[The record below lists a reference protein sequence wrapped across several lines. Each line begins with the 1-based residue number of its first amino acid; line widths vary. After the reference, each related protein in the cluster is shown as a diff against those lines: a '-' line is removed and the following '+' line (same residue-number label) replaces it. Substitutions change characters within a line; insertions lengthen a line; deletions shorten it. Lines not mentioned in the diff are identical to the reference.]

1 MLCPR
6 FVYVFDLTRRGP
18 SFTKRLALFLSKSA
32 AGGWCLPWANA
43 WGKKEAKRIMAAKN
57 ATTIKTRQG
66 IFVLNSR
73 QFFRNQNCSR
83 AYIGYFC

>member
-1 MLCPR
+1 VPAM
-6 FVYVFDLTRRGP
+6 G
-18 SFTKRLALFLSKSA
+18 KRM
-32 AGGWCLPWANA
+32 
-43 WGKKEAKRIMAAKN
+43 GKKEAKRIMAAKN